1 MNQDTA
7 QKFPRTMIG
16 NVSVSR
22 MIIGTNQFLG
32 FSHTSAARDKHLR
45 DVMSPNRI
53 ADIIEVF
60 LNEGID
66 TIMGLL
72 QMPLVQQGIKE
83 AQERTGRKCIVIS
96 TPTINVGDDAEAMAA
111 TERIFDLEASLGATV
126 VMPHQ
131 MSTDALVDIRLRKI
145 KNMDKYC
152 QMIRDRGMLPGLS
165 THMPETIAYADA
177 SGLDVDTYISIYNA
191 AGFLMHL
198 EADWVHRIIWGA
210 KHPVITIKPM
220 AAGRLLPLVGLGF
233 CWATIRDIDMVTVG
247 TATPD
252 EAREAID
259 ISRSILQR
267 TATQIELQKTR
278 SKQTVVSSP

>member
-45 DVMSPNRI
+45 EVMSPNRI

-72 QMPLVQQGIKE
+72 QMPLVQQGVKE
-83 AQERTGRKCIVIS
+83 AQECTGRKVIVIS

-152 QMIRDRGMLPGLS
+152 QMIRDRGLLPGLS

-177 SGLDVDTYISIYNA
+177 TDLDVDTYIAIYNA

-252 EAREAID
+252 EAREVID

-278 SKQTVVSSP
+278 SKQTVASPS